1 MQKEYTKPEVLQEER
16 KVQIKHWLSDNGN
29 EDPSKKP
36 ESPTTPSKSIA
47 FKQASKSAKGDA
59 KPTAKALPK
68 PGENGLSPA
77 AAKLK
82 ANLKR
87 KMSS

>member
-1 MQKEYTKPEVLQEER
+1 MQKEYTRAEVLQEER
-16 KVQIKHWLSDNGN
+16 KVQIKHWRSDNGN
-29 EDPSKKP
+29 EGPSKKP
-36 ESPTTPSKSIA
+36 ESPTTPSKSTA
-47 FKQASKSAKGDA
+47 CKQASKVAKGDA

-68 PGENGLSPA
+68 HGENGLSPA